1 MLVVDCHD
9 SCVKFESFAM
19 SRHMNDVVDELTRF
33 LKDYGVTDFSGPSV
47 VLLELLKNAVKYG
60 SRGNGRKMVCALVQH
75 IKENEFKIMVE
86 DQGDGFDYRNLDLQ
100 LPEDP
105 RRIQARG
112 YKLINALS
120 YRLEFNEQGN
130 RVTAYI
136 AAC

>member
-19 SRHMNDVVDELTRF
+19 SRHMNDVVDELKRF

-47 VLLELLKNAVKYG
+47 VLLELLKNAVEYG
-60 SRGNGRKMVCALVQH
+60 NKGNGRKMVCALVQH

-120 YRLEFNEQGN
+120 HRLEFNEQGN
-130 RVTAYI
+130 RITAYI
-136 AAC
+136 SAC